1 MSTLPRFTRILRA
14 YTLSFVPYSIV
25 GVQAGIADS
34 RVQLLAD
41 KLARVEE
48 ELKESRVAERT
59 AVREAN
65 TSNAHARKTAIQ
77 NDALQSENEDLTG
90 KQTERMIL
98 YRDRLAKSEDLT
110 PTLLQTASL
119 HATPYSQ
126 RATQSRIVFSGLGLF
141 PSTGCIAGA
150 RCTDPRGGRYVRD
163 IGDFMATA
171 GGEYFPGME
180 TQLKRYVDL
189 MLKDLSES
197 YTHREQQLCASI
209 ERRLQ
214 REAQLEAERARLQH
228 A

>member
-1 MSTLPRFTRILRA
+1 VSTLPRFTRILRA

-126 RATQSRIVFSGLGLF
+126 RAT
-141 PSTGCIAGA
+141 
-150 RCTDPRGGRYVRD
+150 
-163 IGDFMATA
+163 
-171 GGEYFPGME
+171 
-180 TQLKRYVDL
+180 
-189 MLKDLSES
+189 
-197 YTHREQQLCASI
+197 
-209 ERRLQ
+209 
-214 REAQLEAERARLQH
+214 
-228 A
+228 